1 MDNRGAFLFIL
12 IALYLLVSSQ
22 VRAPL
27 IDHDREHQRQVAEE
41 QHALHLLNESRYGD
55 FDPQAGR
62 WLPVAGLRQN
72 DSYSWNLLPDVQ
84 HRARRHLRFAFDKAG
99 VQIPVA
105 LENPDEAPSVNLT
118 QISLPVYH
126 NVTGK
131 LRGDWVRQ
139 KQDDAAASHRPHLNV
154 TALVLE
160 NDYVTHDFGLNV
172 TGDDGTL
179 YLDLHEGDGEEL
191 LQEPSHVREIRAD
204 LAIESG
210 SSLGN
215 TWYMSLFGVHFPEL
229 GEVILTTTSEKFGGI
244 FSLPH
249 FALSQDTFDISHRLL
264 VKSLSDTIT
273 EKQNSPP
280 TFFPWSS
287 LPHGSQSMAFP
298 TPKCEYII
306 YLQQHP
312 IMLHGNLAEPA
323 LLEQIEDELRFP
335 MGAPIP
341 SPPLMEMSAVIFS
354 PDCGIVLETKGA
366 PEYPPTESLYLVG
379 PKQEEYSKYASR
391 LVYAIAGVTVAQIFL
406 LLRQIKEASTPST
419 RSRISFYTIAM
430 MAIGDATV
438 IIFTLLSLFSDTS
451 FLVLTAT
458 AFLGFLSVSYIGMRF
473 MMEIWAVQAPERREQ
488 DRRAPSQAT
497 NTNTRQE
504 GQAPPV
510 TAARAANSG
519 ATPTIILPPDQDEPE
534 EELPMPNQT
543 PAPRQSDNSGN
554 DVGAMYARFYFILCC
569 LLIIS
574 LWSLLWPNRVGAIY
588 ARLLGFIYLSFW
600 VPQIYRNIM
609 RNCRKALRW
618 DFVIGQSILRLVPFV
633 YFFTVRGNVL
643 FIRPDS
649 TTAFAM
655 IGWVWFQVW
664 VLASQDILGPR
675 FFVPKGWAPP
685 AYDYHPIIR
694 DASASGSGEDLESGT
709 TLPIGFLRA
718 EERDAASNARDSDK
732 PRPKDRKKKIFDC
745 AICMQDIEVPVVTA
759 PGGIAGASV
768 ADGAS
773 SILGRRAYMVTPCRH
788 IFHSTCLESWMRL
801 RLQCPICRESIPPV

>member
-1 MDNRGAFLFIL
+1 MDNRGSFLFLL
-12 IALYLLVSSQ
+12 IALYLLFSSQ

-41 QHALHLLNESRYGD
+41 QHALRLLNESQYGD
-55 FDPQAGR
+55 FDPEAGR

-72 DSYSWNLLPDVQ
+72 DSYSWELLPDVQ
-84 HRARRHLRFAFDKAG
+84 RRARHNLRIALDEAG
-99 VQIPVA
+99 LQIPVA
-105 LENPDEAPSVNLT
+105 LESQDGEPSVNLT

-139 KQDDAAASHRPHLNV
+139 NDPASSSHHPHLNI

-160 NDYVTHDFGLNV
+160 NDYVTQEFGLNV
-172 TGDDGTL
+172 TGDAGTL
-179 YLDLHEGDGEEL
+179 YLDIHEGDGEEL
-191 LQEPSHVREIRAD
+191 LQEPHHVREIRAD
-204 LAIESG
+204 LAVESED
-210 SSLGN
+210 SLRN

-229 GEVILTTTSEKFGGI
+229 GQVILTTTSEKFGGI

-249 FALSQDTFDISHRLL
+249 FTLSRETFNISHQLL
-264 VKSLSDTIT
+264 LKSLSDTIA
-273 EKQNSPP
+273 EKQNIPP

-287 LPHGSQSMAFP
+287 LPHGSQAMAFP

-312 IMLHGNLAEPA
+312 IMLEGNLAEPA
-323 LLEQIEDELRFP
+323 LLKQIEDELRFP
-335 MGAPIP
+335 VGAPIP
-341 SPPLMEMSAVIFS
+341 PAPLMTMSAVIFS
-354 PDCGIVLETKGA
+354 PDCGIILQTKGA
-366 PEYPPTESLYLVG
+366 PEYPPTENLYLVG

-391 LVYAIAGVTVAQIFL
+391 LIYAIAGVTVAQITL

-430 MAIGDATV
+430 MAIGDANV
-438 IIFTLLSLFSDTS
+438 IIFILLSLFSDTS
-451 FLVLTAT
+451 FLLLTAT

-473 MMEIWAVQAPERREQ
+473 MMEIWAIQAPERREQ
-488 DRRAPSQAT
+488 DRNAQSQAT
-497 NTNTRQE
+497 DTRQE
-504 GQAPPV
+504 GLVPPV
-510 TAARAANSG
+510 TAARAVSSG
-519 ATPTIILPPDQDEPE
+519 ATPIILPPDQDEPE
-534 EELPMPNQT
+534 EELPAPVPNRGPT
-543 PAPRQSDNSGN
+543 PGQSDTGN

-569 LLIIS
+569 LLIVS
-574 LWSLLWPNRVGAIY
+574 LWSLLWPNRASAIY

-600 VPQIYRNIM
+600 TPQIYRNIM

-618 DFVIGQSILRLVPFV
+618 DFVIGESSFRLFPFV
-633 YFFTVRGNVL
+633 YFLTVQGNVL

-655 IGWVWFQVW
+655 IGWVWIQVW
-664 VLASQDILGPR
+664 VLVSQDILGPR

-694 DASASGSGEDLESGT
+694 DVSAAGSGEDVESGT

-718 EERDAASNARDSDK
+718 EERDASGNARDSDK
-732 PRPKDRKKKIFDC
+732 PRPKDKKKKKIFDC

-768 ADGAS
+768 TDGAS
-773 SILGRRAYMVTPCRH
+773 NLLGRRAYMVTPCRH
-788 IFHSTCLESWMRL
+788 IFHSTCLESWMKL